1 MVLVIFYTVK
11 SQDFGIKFLSAF
23 RRNKKKTVLKG
34 FPPSKLLSRNMSGNL
49 SLLAVLFTV
58 CYFIKKGENYYVTT
72 ITRAH
77 FDYFTDV
84 CQNCYKY
91 GAKREKGI
99 CKCEQSSTAGM
110 GSVFLPDQSY
120 CKDDEVLKSK

>member
-23 RRNKKKTVLKG
+23 RRNKKKTVLQG
-34 FPPSKLLSRNMSGNL
+34 FPLSKLLSTNMSGNL
-49 SLLAVLFTV
+49 SLLTVLFIM
-58 CYFIKKGENYYVTT
+58 CYFIKKGENDTVTT

-77 FDYFTDV
+77 EDYFTDV
-84 CQNCYKY
+84 CKNCHKY
-91 GAKREKGI
+91 GATAQQGI
-99 CKCEQSSTAGM
+99 CKCKPAGM

-120 CKDDEVLKSK
+120 CKDERDLWSK